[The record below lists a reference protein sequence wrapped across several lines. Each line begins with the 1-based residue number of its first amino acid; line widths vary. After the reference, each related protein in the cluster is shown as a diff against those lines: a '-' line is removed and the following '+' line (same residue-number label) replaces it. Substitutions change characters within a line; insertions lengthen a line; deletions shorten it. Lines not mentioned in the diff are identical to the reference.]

1 MAQIQEAELIW
12 KDGKLIPWAEA
23 TTHVLTH
30 SLHYGNAVFE
40 GVRAYKTD
48 KGYAIFRLDEHTRRL
63 EISAKL
69 CLIKLPFSFEQLRQA
84 QIDVVAKN
92 RFDQT
97 VYIRPLAYFGYGSM
111 GVSSKDCSVNVIVA
125 AWQWGAYMG
134 EEALR
139 KGIKAKISSWIKPA
153 QFSMMA
159 KAKASANYFNSQMAN
174 FEAVD
179 AGYDEAILLDPQG
192 FVAEGPGE
200 CLFIVKEGVIITPP
214 NDTSLESITQNSVI
228 EIARSLGYEVRRERI
243 ARDQLY
249 AADEAFFTGTAAEVT
264 PISNIDGRIIGKGEM
279 GEITSRLQ
287 KAYFAA
293 VTGKDPKFEH
303 WLTYVK

>member
-111 GVSSKDCSVNVIVA
+111 GVSSKDCSVNVVVA
-125 AWQWGAYMG
+125 AWQW
-134 EEALR
+134 L
-139 KGIKAKISSWIKPA
+139 P
-153 QFSMMA
+153 
-159 KAKASANYFNSQMAN
+159 
-174 FEAVD
+174 
-179 AGYDEAILLDPQG
+179 
-192 FVAEGPGE
+192 
-200 CLFIVKEGVIITPP
+200 
-214 NDTSLESITQNSVI
+214 
-228 EIARSLGYEVRRERI
+228 
-243 ARDQLY
+243 
-249 AADEAFFTGTAAEVT
+249 
-264 PISNIDGRIIGKGEM
+264 
-279 GEITSRLQ
+279 
-287 KAYFAA
+287 
-293 VTGKDPKFEH
+293 
-303 WLTYVK
+303 

>member
-97 VYIRPLAYFGYGSM
+97 VYLRPQNF
-111 GVSSKDCSVNVIVA
+111 IV
-125 AWQWGAYMG
+125 
-134 EEALR
+134 
-139 KGIKAKISSWIKPA
+139 
-153 QFSMMA
+153 
-159 KAKASANYFNSQMAN
+159 
-174 FEAVD
+174 
-179 AGYDEAILLDPQG
+179 DEAGAIFDDGKSQG
-192 FVAEGPGE
+192 KRE
-200 CLFIVKEGVIITPP
+200 LF
-214 NDTSLESITQNSVI
+214 
-228 EIARSLGYEVRRERI
+228 
-243 ARDQLY
+243 QL
-249 AADEAFFTGTAAEVT
+249 AD
-264 PISNIDGRIIGKGEM
+264 GK
-279 GEITSRLQ
+279 
-287 KAYFAA
+287 F
-293 VTGKDPKFEH
+293 
-303 WLTYVK
+303 